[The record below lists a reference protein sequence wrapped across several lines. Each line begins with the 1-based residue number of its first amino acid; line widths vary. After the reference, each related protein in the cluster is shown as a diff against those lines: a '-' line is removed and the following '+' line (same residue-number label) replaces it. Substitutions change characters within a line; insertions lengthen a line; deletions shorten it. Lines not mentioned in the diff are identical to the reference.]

1 MNILRQEQFLP
12 ITLEKA
18 WAFFATPENLNKI
31 TPDDMV
37 FEIISKVPEKMFE
50 GLIISY
56 RIRPLFNIPFYWK
69 TEITRIREY
78 EFFVDEQRK
87 GPYRVWRH
95 EHRFQK
101 VEGGVMMTD
110 TVEYDIG
117 KSFLG
122 WMAGRW
128 FVHKRVKQIFDFR
141 YKMLESYFEAENK
154 QDMPNG

>member
-12 ITLEKA
+12 VTLEKA
-18 WAFFATPENLNKI
+18 WSFFATPENLNRI
-31 TPDDMV
+31 TPPDMV
-37 FEIISKVPEKMFE
+37 FEIISKVPEKMVE

-56 RIRPLFNIPFYWK
+56 RIRPMFNIPFYWE

-78 EFFVDEQRK
+78 DFFIDEQRK
-87 GPYRVWRH
+87 GPYRVWHH
-95 EHRFQK
+95 EHHFRE

-110 TVEYDIG
+110 IVEYDIG

-128 FVHKRVKQIFDFR
+128 FVHKRVKEIFDFR
-141 YKMLESYFEAENK
+141 YKMLENYFRPENEK
-154 QDMPNG
+154 NIS